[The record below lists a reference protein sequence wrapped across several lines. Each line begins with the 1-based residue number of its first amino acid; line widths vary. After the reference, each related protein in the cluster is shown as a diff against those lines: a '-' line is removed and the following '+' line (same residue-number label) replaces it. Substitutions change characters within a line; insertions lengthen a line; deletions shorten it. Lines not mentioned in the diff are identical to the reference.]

1 MADIDHAARNSD
13 RHADPVTTGRL
24 LAGRYRLVELL
35 ATGGMAQV
43 WAADDGVLGRRVA
56 VKVLLRHL
64 ADDPIFLER
73 FRSEARLAAR
83 LSHPGIVSIFD
94 TVTEPGVEAI
104 VMELLEGVD
113 LRAFLDEHGS
123 LSPQL
128 TRELGT
134 QVAEA
139 IHAAHQAG
147 LVHRDIKP
155 GNIMLVDDRRMKV
168 TDFGI
173 AKPDA
178 GQDLTDHGTLIG
190 TAKYLAP
197 EQVEGGPVDGRADV
211 YALGV
216 VLYECLTGQAPFS
229 GDTNLAIALARLH
242 QDPPRVRSSR
252 GTVPPSLDAVVHRA
266 MAREPDDR
274 YVSAAELRAALL
286 AADDATVLTEAP
298 VDSTTL
304 VAAEPP
310 AALLTTERRW
320 IVPTVLIVV
329 IAVALAVAGAL
340 IGTTD
345 VGRSA
350 VTRAREAVGLEEET
364 TPALGDVDPPDDPS
378 DADTAESPVVAPRV
392 VAVSTFDPE
401 GTGVPGENDADVALT
416 VDGDPTTSWT
426 TEGYDS
432 RDLGG
437 LKAGV
442 GVVIEL
448 DQEVAVDVVTIES
461 PTQGWAA
468 ELYLA
473 NEVPDS
479 RAGWGSALVTQ
490 SGINGSLRAEL
501 GGTSAR
507 AVLMW
512 ITDLGD
518 GPPPVRAEIN
528 EITLFPG

>member
-1 MADIDHAARNSD
+1 MTA
-13 RHADPVTTGRL
+13 GRL
-24 LAGRYRLVELL
+24 LAGRYRLIEPL
-35 ATGGMAQV
+35 AMGGMAQV
-43 WAADDGVLGRRVA
+43 WEADDGVLGRRVA
-56 VKVLLRHL
+56 VKVLHRHL
-64 ADDPIFLER
+64 ADDPVFLER

-123 LSPQL
+123 LSP
-128 TRELGT
+128 ELARDLGA

-173 AKPDA
+173 AKPEA

-211 YALGV
+211 YSLGV

-229 GDTNLAIALARLH
+229 GDTNLAVALARLH
-242 QDPPRVRSSR
+242 QSPPRVRSSR

-266 MAREPDDR
+266 MARNPDDR
-274 YVSAAELRAALL
+274 YASAAELRAALL

-298 VDSTTL
+298 VDSTAL
-304 VAAEPP
+304 VAVEPP
-310 AALLTTERRW
+310 AALLASERRW
-320 IVPTVLIVV
+320 IVPTVLIVA

-350 VTRAREAVGLEEET
+350 VTRAREAVGLEEA
-364 TPALGDVDPPDDPS
+364 TPAPGARDTSEAPVEAEATDDP
-378 DADTAESPVVAPRV
+378 ATEPRI
-392 VAVSTFDPE
+392 VAVTTFDPE

-416 VDGDPTTSWT
+416 VDGDTATSWT

-448 DQEVAVDVVTIES
+448 DQAVTIGAVTVES

-468 ELYLA
+468 EFYLA
-473 NEVPDS
+473 TDVPDT
-479 RAGWGSALVTQ
+479 RAGWGPAVVAQT
-490 SGINGSLRAEL
+490 GINGSLRVEL
-501 GGTSAR
+501 GDVTAR
-507 AVLMW
+507 AMLIW
-512 ITDLGD
+512 ITDLGE
-518 GPPPVRAEIN
+518 GPAPVRAAIAEIA
-528 EITLFPG
+528 LLPG

>member
-1 MADIDHAARNSD
+1 
-13 RHADPVTTGRL
+13 
-24 LAGRYRLVELL
+24 
-35 ATGGMAQV
+35 
-43 WAADDGVLGRRVA
+43 
-56 VKVLLRHL
+56 
-64 ADDPIFLER
+64 
-73 FRSEARLAAR
+73 
-83 LSHPGIVSIFD
+83 
-94 TVTEPGVEAI
+94 
-104 VMELLEGVD
+104 
-113 LRAFLDEHGS
+113 
-123 LSPQL
+123 
-128 TRELGT
+128 
-134 QVAEA
+134 
-139 IHAAHQAG
+139 
-147 LVHRDIKP
+147 
-155 GNIMLVDDRRMKV
+155 
-168 TDFGI
+168 
-173 AKPDA
+173 
-178 GQDLTDHGTLIG
+178 
-190 TAKYLAP
+190 
-197 EQVEGGPVDGRADV
+197 
-211 YALGV
+211 
-216 VLYECLTGQAPFS
+216 
-229 GDTNLAIALARLH
+229 
-242 QDPPRVRSSR
+242 
-252 GTVPPSLDAVVHRA
+252 

-329 IAVALAVAGAL
+329 IAVALAVSGAL

-350 VTRAREAVGLEEET
+350 VTRAREAVGLEET
-364 TPALGDVDPPDDPS
+364 TPALGDRETPDDPS
-378 DADTAESPVVAPRV
+378 DADVIDSPTAAPRV
-392 VAVSTFDPE
+392 VAVGTFDPE
-401 GTGVPGENDADVALT
+401 GTGVPGENDDEVART

-448 DQEVAVDVVTIES
+448 DQEVSVDIVAIES

-468 ELYLA
+468 ELYLVT
-473 NEVPDS
+473 EVPDS

-501 GGTSAR
+501 GGTAAR
-507 AVLMW
+507 AMLLW

-518 GPPPVRAEIN
+518 GPAPVRAEIN
-528 EITLFPG
+528 EIVLFPG

>member
-1 MADIDHAARNSD
+1 VADIDHAPRNSD
-13 RHADPVTTGRL
+13 RHADPVTAGRL
-24 LAGRYRLVELL
+24 LAGRYRLTEPL

-43 WAADDGVLGRRVA
+43 WEADDGVLGRRVA
-56 VKVLLRHL
+56 VKVLHRHL
-64 ADDPIFLER
+64 ADDPVFLER

-113 LRAFLDEHGS
+113 LRVFLDEHGS

-128 TRELGT
+128 TRELGA

-173 AKPDA
+173 AKPSA

-197 EQVEGGPVDGRADV
+197 EQVEGGSVDGRADV

-242 QDPPRVRSSR
+242 RDPPRVRSSR

-329 IAVALAVAGAL
+329 IAVALAVSGAL

-350 VTRAREAVGLEEET
+350 VTRAREAVGLEET
-364 TPALGDVDPPDDPS
+364 TPALGDRETPDDPS
-378 DADTAESPVVAPRV
+378 DADVIDSPTAAPRV
-392 VAVSTFDPE
+392 VAVGTFDPE
-401 GTGVPGENDADVALT
+401 GTGVPGENDDEVART

-448 DQEVAVDVVTIES
+448 DQEVSVDIVAIES

-468 ELYLA
+468 ELYLVT
-473 NEVPDS
+473 EVPDS

-501 GGTSAR
+501 GGTAAR
-507 AVLMW
+507 AMLLW

-518 GPPPVRAEIN
+518 GPAPVRAEIN
-528 EITLFPG
+528 EIVLFPG